1 MPKIIELP
9 IATTVA
15 NGDLH
20 VILQGGI
27 TKQVTHDIILDS
39 AELRTDNTFGEGLI
53 VPTVFT
59 NGFQQAATNT
69 LQVVIAGYKNRA
81 VYFRGNLD
89 CSAVTFTP
97 GTFTQAF
104 RLPSNARPKV
114 ESTFF
119 VSGSYGAAIGL
130 CKIDVDG
137 YVYFKNNIE
146 NLMVQG
152 IIIMSAINY
161 YIDPF

>member
-59 NGFQQAATNT
+59 NGFQQAATDT
-69 LQVVIAGYKNRA
+69 LHIIIAGYNNRS

-89 CSAVTFTP
+89 CK
-97 GTFTQAF
+97 AF
-104 RLPSNARPKV
+104 IS
-114 ESTFF
+114 F
-119 VSGSYGAAIGL
+119 VVF
-130 CKIDVDG
+130 KIYSDV
-137 YVYFKNNIE
+137 N
-146 NLMVQG
+146 
-152 IIIMSAINY
+152 
-161 YIDPF
+161 

>member
-1 MPKIIELP
+1 MSQIHELP
-9 IATTVA
+9 TASTIAEA
-15 NGDLH
+15 DYH
-20 VILQGGI
+20 IISQGGI
-27 TKQVTHDIILDS
+27 TKKVTQDVILDS
-39 AELRTDNTFGEGLI
+39 TEIRTDNTFGEGLI

-69 LQVVIAGYKNRA
+69 LHVVIAGYKNRA

-119 VSGSYGAAIGL
+119 VSGSYGAAIAL
-130 CKIDVDG
+130 CKIDADG

>member
-59 NGFQQAATNT
+59 NGFQQAATDT
-69 LQVVIAGYKNRA
+69 LHIIIAGYNNRS

-97 GTFTQAF
+97 GVFMQAF

-114 ESTFF
+114 TSTFF

-146 NLMVQG
+146 ELMVQG
-152 IIIMSAINY
+152 IITMSAINY